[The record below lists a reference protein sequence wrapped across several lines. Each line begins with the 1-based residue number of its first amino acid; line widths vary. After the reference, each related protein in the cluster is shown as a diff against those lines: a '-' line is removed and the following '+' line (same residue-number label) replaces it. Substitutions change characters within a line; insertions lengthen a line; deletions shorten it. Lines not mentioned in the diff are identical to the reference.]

1 MRRLLVLVLLAGS
14 IAPGAPASA
23 AAPAAGAAPDTT
35 RRAPALLVPARPDSA
50 PPESAPAPLLIPG
63 RPAPPDS
70 STLTRAQRARE
81 SYRLGRQLEAAGSHG
96 PAIIS
101 YRNAVRFDPTIP
113 DANYR
118 MAMLFLTRDQVGEAI
133 KCLLGELSRHPEN
146 VDASRHLGLCF
157 ARMGD
162 STRAI
167 DHLDRLSRAH
177 PADGAVWHALG
188 SVYLMSNRPR
198 QAEAALRKALRLE
211 PTTAEEL
218 RDMGAVMAALGRTSE
233 ARIHYRRALQISP
246 ADAPTWFNLGNLERR
261 ASRPDSALALYHH
274 AEASDSAFVPGLEAQ
289 IQVLRERRRDREA
302 IEVYR
307 RWLRQHPDHHGARIE
322 AVRMLDEGGRE
333 DEALA
338 LAREGT
344 EQVKNSGH
352 PWLILGMVLR
362 GRGDTRGA
370 VAALRQAEVLFKDD
384 ARERDRATSTIAA
397 LRGSASDSLRALFA
411 ADSVEAQKR
420 RR

>member
-1 MRRLLVLVLLAGS
+1 MLLAG
-14 IAPGAPASA
+14 PASA
-23 AAPAAGAAPDTT
+23 APADTT
-35 RRAPALLVPARPDSA
+35 YRGPVLLVPARPDSA
-50 PPESAPAPLLIPG
+50 PPESPPAPFLIPG
-63 RPAPPDS
+63 RPVPPDS
-70 STLTRAQRARE
+70 VTLTLAQRARD
-81 SYRLGRQLEAAGSHG
+81 SYRLGRQLEAGGSYG

-146 VDASRHLGLCF
+146 VDASRQLGLCF

-167 DHLDRLSRAH
+167 RHLDRLAREH
-177 PADGAVWHALG
+177 PSDGAVWHALG

-198 QAEAALRKALRLE
+198 QAEAALRQALRLE

-218 RDMGAVMAALGRTSE
+218 RDMGAVMAATGRVSE
-233 ARIHYRRALQISP
+233 AKSYYRRALKLSP
-246 ADAPTWFNLGNLERR
+246 ADAPTWLNLGNLERR
-261 ASRPDSALALYHH
+261 ASRPDSALTLYHN
-274 AEASDSAFVPGLEAQ
+274 AEAADSGFVPGLEAQ
-289 IQVLRERRRDREA
+289 IQVLREARRDRDA

-307 RWLRQHPDHHGARIE
+307 RWLRQHPDHHGARLE
-322 AVRMLDEGGRE
+322 AVRMLDQSGRE

-344 EQVKNSGH
+344 EQVRNSGH

-370 VAALRQAEVLFKDD
+370 MAAMRRAERLFKDD
-384 ARERDRATSTIAA
+384 PPERDRATRTIAA
-397 LRGSASDSLRALFA
+397 LRASASDSLRALFA
-411 ADSVEAQKR
+411 ADSVAAGRGR
-420 RR
+420 R